1 MSTIAIRFI
10 PIFLILG
17 FGMLLRKTDALPSS
31 FPEVIKALI
40 VKLALPSTLFISF
53 LTMELKASYIGLFV
67 ATIIFCFLLYGSGL
81 LVHRF
86 GLIKQ
91 RYSQFFFTG
100 FEFGMVGVALFTS
113 LFGQQ
118 RLYAMLLLGLGH
130 ELFIW
135 FFYVPALQYTH
146 EGSID
151 PLGILRSFISSPI
164 IVAILSAVVLNTTGL
179 YDSVASLE
187 GIDALLEALRL
198 LAATTSP
205 LILLVIGYQLSIRV
219 GSLSETLRIVGLRY
233 LIVAILGLAFVLIT
247 DRWILEV
254 DELMLTAFITFFVL
268 PPPFVIPVFLP
279 PGAKKESVFYNNSLV
294 IYTILTLI
302 VYTLIMIFVL

>member
-40 VKLALPSTLFISF
+40 VKAALPSTLFISF
-53 LTMELKASYIGLFV
+53 LTMELKSSYVGLFI
-67 ATIIFCFLLYGSGL
+67 ATIIYCFLLYGAGL
-81 LVHRF
+81 LVRRSRLVRQRF
-86 GLIKQ
+86 
-91 RYSQFFFTG
+91 SQFFFTG

-113 LFGQQ
+113 IFGQEK
-118 RLYAMLLLGLGH
+118 LYAMLLLGLGH

-146 EGSID
+146 EGTIE
-151 PLGILRSFISSPI
+151 PKAVLRSFITSPI
-164 IVAILSAVVLNTTGL
+164 IIAILSAIVLNSSGI
-179 YDSVASLE
+179 YASVASLE
-187 GIDALLEALRL
+187 VIDALLEAPRL

-219 GSLSETLRIVGLRY
+219 DSLSETLRIVGLRY
-233 LIVAILGLAFVLIT
+233 LIVGLLGVAFVLIT
-247 DRWILEV
+247 DSWILEV

-279 PGAKKESVFYNNSLV
+279 PSARKESGFYNNALV

-302 VYTLIMIFVL
+302 AYTLIMVFLF